1 MGTREII
8 LCVVLGLAVVGTIV
22 WLAVTGRSKKFK
34 ARDIAMIGILT
45 AMSVVLAR
53 LLGINSPIIK
63 LSFDFI
69 PIVFAAL
76 YFGPAYSFLVSAL
89 ADFVGAILFP
99 SGAFNPIFTIIAG
112 LIGLCYGLWLYR
124 GSPLNKGLRS
134 FFGGLFKNSA
144 KKEML
149 VSGGCALV
157 AAVFDIAVFTLIVT
171 PVILH
176 WYYGLA
182 YAALYSTRIV
192 KAVILIPLETI
203 VVTVLDLQVIPR
215 LKKSLGRS
223 KKRTA

>member
-8 LCVVLGLAVVGTIV
+8 LCIVLGLAVVGTII
-22 WLAVTGRSKKFK
+22 WLAVKGKNKRYK
-34 ARDIAMIGILT
+34 ARDIAMIGILV

-76 YFGPAYSFLVSAL
+76 FFGPAYSFLVSAL
-89 ADFVGAILFP
+89 ADFVGALIFP

-112 LIGLCYGLWLYR
+112 LIGLCYGLWLYK
-124 GSPLNKGLRS
+124 GSPLNKGLRKL
-134 FFGGLFKNSA
+134 FEGLFKNSA

-157 AAVFDIAVFTLIVT
+157 AAVFDIVVFTLIVT
-171 PVILH
+171 PLVLH
-176 WYYGLA
+176 WYYGLSF
-182 YAALYSTRIV
+182 AALYSTRAV

-203 VVTVLDLQVIPR
+203 VITVLDLQVIPR
-215 LKKSLGRS
+215 LGKAH
-223 KKRTA
+223 KRRT